1 MSTLLSV
8 IGEEAVKAFG
18 TFAWSEGQS
27 ENNITD
33 VLAKFDEYCER
44 RTQVIYERYR
54 FNNRKQEQGEGISAY
69 VTELRVIAKN
79 CALEEITPDE
89 ILRDR
94 LVLGVRDEKVRERLL
109 RINDLTLSKASDI
122 CKAAEQTSQQLKLI
136 ATGTYESVG
145 AVRTEQKNVPP
156 QNTRRPRDSPINR
169 PECRSC
175 GYHQGN
181 RQCPARGQ
189 TCHKCG
195 QKNHFQS
202 KCRSTNPKVNNV
214 EEVPEA
220 VFRISQV
227 GTGTCA
233 LITME
238 VGMQSS
244 QSKVTLQL
252 DTGAE
257 CNLLSLKD
265 YRRVTADEDLTQ
277 LKRCSYKFIK
287 TYTNERYKI
296 LGSTELPTWR
306 NVLQFN
312 TTEDD
317 LAPLLS
323 YSTCIGLGLV
333 TINDCD
339 SSSNSSG
346 GLKDTPGVH
355 VTTGMADPLEGCK
368 DVFEGLGDLP
378 GEYHIVTDDSVPP
391 VVHPPRRVPVALR
404 NQIKEKL
411 DEKVASGILAPVT
424 EPTEWFSSMLVI
436 VKPNKLRICL
446 DPRDLNKAIRREHYQ
461 MPTVEEV
468 SNRLSQAKKFTVVDA
483 KDGFWQKRLDTD
495 SSDKTTFNTP
505 FGRYRWKRMPFG
517 ISSAPE
523 VWQRTM
529 HEFVEDL
536 EGVEVIADDF
546 LIAGF
551 GSTDR
556 EVNQSL
562 ERNERA
568 FLEKCRLWNLK
579 LNRAK
584 VKRHQ
589 TSVKF
594 MGHLL
599 TSQGLMPD
607 PEKIQAILQMPYC
620 RCLNKCEI
628 HGSSPHLSGAH
639 A

>member
-1 MSTLLSV
+1 
-8 IGEEAVKAFG
+8 
-18 TFAWSEGQS
+18 
-27 ENNITD
+27 
-33 VLAKFDEYCER
+33 
-44 RTQVIYERYR
+44 
-54 FNNRKQEQGEGISAY
+54 
-69 VTELRVIAKN
+69 
-79 CALEEITPDE
+79 
-89 ILRDR
+89 
-94 LVLGVRDEKVRERLL
+94 
-109 RINDLTLSKASDI
+109 
-122 CKAAEQTSQQLKLI
+122 
-136 ATGTYESVG
+136 
-145 AVRTEQKNVPP
+145 
-156 QNTRRPRDSPINR
+156 
-169 PECRSC
+169 
-175 GYHQGN
+175 
-181 RQCPARGQ
+181 
-189 TCHKCG
+189 
-195 QKNHFQS
+195 
-202 KCRSTNPKVNNV
+202 
-214 EEVPEA
+214 
-220 VFRISQV
+220 
-227 GTGTCA
+227 
-233 LITME
+233 ME
-238 VGMQSS
+238 VSMQSS
-244 QSKVTLQL
+244 QSKVTFQL

-277 LKRCSYKFIK
+277 LKRCSHKFIK
-287 TYTNERYKI
+287 TYTNERYKT
-296 LGSTELPTWR
+296 LGSTELPTWHHGKR

-312 TTEDD
+312 IKDDD

-333 TINDCD
+333 TNNDCD
-339 SSSNSSG
+339 SPSNSSG

-355 VTTGMADPLEGCK
+355 VTTGMADLLEGYK

-391 VVHPPRRVPVALR
+391 VVHPPSRVPVALQ

-411 DEKVASGILAPVT
+411 DEMVASGILAPVT

-446 DPRDLNKAIRREHYQ
+446 EPRDLNKAIRREHYQ
-461 MPTVEEV
+461 LPTVEEV
-468 SNRLSQAKKFTVVDA
+468 LTRLSQAKKFTVIDA
-483 KDGFWQKRLDTD
+483 KDSFWQKRLDTD
-495 SSDKTTFNTP
+495 SSYKTTFNTP
-505 FGRYRWKRMPFG
+505 LGRYRWKRMPFG

-562 ERNERA
+562 ERNEQA
-568 FLEKCRLWNLK
+568 FLEKCHQRNLK
-579 LNRAK
+579 LNRAE

-589 TSVKF
+589 ISVKF

-607 PEKIQAILQMPYC
+607 PEKIQAILQMPEPDDLTALKRFLGMVTYLAKFMPLLSQMTSHLDVW
-620 RCLNKCEI
+620 RT
-628 HGSSPHLSGAH
+628 GMWSSSG
-639 A
+639 